1 MKSAVSV
8 LRSAFTKPAFSIRR
22 SAFRKTGPGWVIAV
36 AVAAA
41 GWAGA
46 VAAQTAAGSA
56 APIPKAL
63 VPYTTCVFPDGLRVV
78 DVTPL
83 ATGVAS
89 RPVQTASGTQS
100 IEMEAGEQVT
110 FGYPLTDLFA
120 NAKVELLP
128 ADRYP
133 EMKRILLANLA
144 LLESERNGP
153 TAARALPTGL
163 HGFDVHGNDLR
174 KLEGSMLGMYVLF
187 DDKTHVAT
195 TVYFLNQQAWQRKF
209 QTMDQYARLRDS
221 FLKAYTGCVREN
233 QALAR

>member
-1 MKSAVSV
+1 MRSGFNVRCLAV
-8 LRSAFTKPAFSIRR
+8 RETAFSTR
-22 SAFRKTGPGWVIAV
+22 STFRKTAMCWAIVV
-36 AVAAA
+36 AVA
-41 GWAGA
+41 GGA
-46 VAAQTAAGSA
+46 SGAAQNDGAAGSS
-56 APIPKAL
+56 APIAKAL
-63 VPYTTCVFPDGLRVV
+63 VPYTTCTFPDGLRVV
-78 DVTPL
+78 GTEPL

-89 RPVQTASGTQS
+89 RPVQTAGGTQS
-100 IEMEAGEQVT
+100 VEMEAGEQVT

-144 LLESERNGP
+144 FLESERNGP
-153 TAARALPTGL
+153 TAARALPVGL

-195 TVYFLNQQAWQRKF
+195 TVFFLNQQAWRRKF
-209 QTMDQYARLRDS
+209 QTMEEYGRLRDS
-221 FLKAYTGCVREN
+221 FLKTYTGCVREN

>member
-1 MKSAVSV
+1 M
-8 LRSAFTKPAFSIRR
+8 
-22 SAFRKTGPGWVIAV
+22 GWVV
-36 AVAAA
+36 AVVLMA
-41 GWAGA
+41 GLAGA
-46 VAAQTAAGSA
+46 VVAQSDGGAGRA
-56 APIPKAL
+56 APIAKAL
-63 VPYTTCVFPDGLRVV
+63 VPYTTCTFPDDLRVV
-78 DVTPL
+78 GTDPL

-89 RPVQTASGTQS
+89 RPVQTAGGTQS
-100 IEMEAGEQVT
+100 VEMEAGEQVT

-144 LLESERNGP
+144 FLESERYGP
-153 TAARALPTGL
+153 TAARALLVGL

-174 KLEGSMLGMYVLF
+174 KLEGSTLGMYVLF
-187 DDKTHVAT
+187 DDKAHVAT

-209 QTMDQYARLRDS
+209 QTMEEYGRLRDS
-221 FLKAYTGCVREN
+221 FLKAYTECVREN